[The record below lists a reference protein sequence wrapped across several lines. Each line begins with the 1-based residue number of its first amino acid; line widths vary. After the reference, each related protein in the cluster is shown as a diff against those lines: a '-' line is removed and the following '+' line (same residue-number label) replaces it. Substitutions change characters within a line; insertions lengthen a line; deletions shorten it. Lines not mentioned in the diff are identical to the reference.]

1 MDGGGDFACGDR
13 RGTRGKLRADP
24 EEMALYSLADRL
36 HMRVA
41 DVMAMSVDEY
51 RGWIAYEKI
60 RREKTS

>member
-1 MDGGGDFACGDR
+1 
-13 RGTRGKLRADP
+13 
-24 EEMALYSLADRL
+24 MALYSLADRL